1 MIVIMFSLNKLINCQ
16 RYSSLLL
23 SSLFVSF
30 YFCSVELLCRPNQT
44 WLAAICHIKVNWN
57 QNIRSRVDRL
67 FIPSTA
73 TAHTSIYWLIL
84 TRPMHITLCTAIRNK
99 KREQNPPNASIWRSS
114 PPDTKDP
121 KCFHLKVLSITSHSL
136 PTPIKCIKIHC
147 YLVIQIPLF
156 QNLKPSVIIPT
167 LLFHDHTVFQVTV
180 DPFDSYQQVVGS
192 FFWAAWIWIAKTC
205 WLSWAKMGVGR
216 MRKVGYMDGQ

>member
-30 YFCSVELLCRPNQT
+30 YFCSLELLCRPNQT

-73 TAHTSIYWLIL
+73 TAHTSIYWQIL
-84 TRPMHITLCTAIRNK
+84 TRQMHITLCTAIRNK

-156 QNLKPSVIIPT
+156 QNLKPSVIIPRFFSMT
-167 LLFHDHTVFQVTV
+167 TQYSKLPLILLTAINKWLAVSFELPGFGLLKL
-180 DPFDSYQQVVGS
+180 VGCLELK
-192 FFWAAWIWIAKTC
+192 W
-205 WLSWAKMGVGR
+205 V
-216 MRKVGYMDGQ
+216 

>member
-1 MIVIMFSLNKLINCQ
+1 MVGSCQGYVQCQAFALIFQ
-16 RYSSLLL
+16 PELSIHLLWL
-23 SSLFVSF
+23 IRNLFVIYLDWTGS
-30 YFCSVELLCRPNQT
+30 SSPEQ
-44 WLAAICHIKVNWN
+44 
-57 QNIRSRVDRL
+57 QQ
-67 FIPSTA
+67 
-73 TAHTSIYWLIL
+73 HTSIYWLIL

-156 QNLKPSVIIPT
+156 QNLKPSVIIPK
-167 LLFHDHTVFQVTV
+167 LLFHDHTVFQVTL

-192 FFWAAWIWIAKTC
+192 FFWAARIWIAKTC

-216 MRKVGYMDGQ
+216 MRKVGYMDWQ